1 MSLPGLERNAVIAAS
16 AGTGKTQLLTGIYL
30 GFALGLSEDER
41 QVPTDR
47 IVATT
52 FSRAAAAEIRERLE
66 QRLSFLADP
75 GQHAKDPLSALAI
88 ERGLSEKD
96 LCTRAQ
102 RVLEE
107 LPRAT
112 IDTLH
117 GLATN
122 LLRRHALELGLSPNF
137 SILDEEQAFSDAE
150 RSIDDVLDQAL
161 EGPLAAATSR
171 LLDACYGLD
180 RARNE
185 ITVLLNRLD
194 EEGLPADALSTGD
207 HVADA
212 KRQLATLRGLCQS
225 IVVAEPSALTEPARS
240 ALNALAAGDLHA
252 LRPALIE
259 LAAVRA
265 SKPLKE

>member
-1 MSLPGLERNAVIAAS
+1 GAARGERMSLPGLEQNAVIAAS

-30 GFALGLSEDER
+30 AFALGLGKDGT
-41 QVPTDR
+41 QVPSER

-66 QRLSFLADP
+66 HRLRILSDPQTLTDDSLA
-75 GQHAKDPLSALAI
+75 ALAR
-88 ERGLSEKD
+88 ERGLSEQE

-117 GLATN
+117 GLATSI
-122 LLRRHALELGLSPNF
+122 LRRHALELGLSPNF
-137 SILDEEQAFSDAE
+137 TILDEEQAFTDAE
-150 RSIDDVLDQAL
+150 RSIDDVLDEAL
-161 EGPLAAATSR
+161 ADDGPLSSASSR

-185 ITVLLNRLD
+185 ITVLLGRLD
-194 EEGLPADALSTGD
+194 EEGLPASALSTGN

-212 KRQLATLRGLCQS
+212 QARLSALRAVCQS
-225 IVVAEPSALTEPARS
+225 IAQAEPSAMIDAARA
-240 ALNALAAGDLHA
+240 ALNALAAAD
-252 LRPALIE
+252 
-259 LAAVRA
+259 
-265 SKPLKE
+265 